1 MADAA
6 PITPEPATPIADA
19 VDDIEQNII
28 HLEELQD
35 LSREEH
41 QAGETQLQRNAVE
54 RKFEKLIAAV
64 INIAGTVLRAEYL
77 TVLTIERPRLLSSAN
92 WKSLT
97 AISKKDW
104 RLQLAFEISS
114 LIHTARS
121 SMMISC
127 TMLSRVSL
135 RDVYSS

>member
-6 PITPEPATPIADA
+6 PITPEPATRIADA

-54 RKFEKLIAAV
+54 RKFEKLTAAV

-77 TVLTIERPRLLSSAN
+77 TFLTIERPRLSSSAN
-92 WKSLT
+92 WRLST

-104 RLQLAFEISS
+104 RLQLAFKISS

-121 SMMISC
+121 SMTISC